1 MSFFREM
8 DLYKGVILASV
19 VLLPLAGW
27 WIQRTN
33 EQIEVAQK
41 AIVDG
46 RKMVEDIGKL
56 QRQIEIVERNK
67 ATTSQATSDPGTYF
81 QGQIYRS
88 AKDGAIGTNDFNV
101 VTQAAENA
109 KIGNQPVTD
118 HIVKINFVKQ
128 QGGKDMLFSRDL
140 LFAVLF
146 NCESGA
152 RGGEGQLPSIW
163 KLRKLE
169 IRNEAVSSVSGSAA
183 GTPPAELPDSW
194 VVRDLQFARREP
206 AGKK

>member
-1 MSFFREM
+1 MSFFRDM

-33 EQIEVAQK
+33 QQIEVTQK
-41 AIVDG
+41 ALVEG

-67 ATTSQATSDPGTYF
+67 VVTSQATIEPSKYF
-81 QGQIYRS
+81 EGQIYRS
-88 AKDGAIGTNDFNV
+88 AKDGAIGTTDFNLPPRQSESSKV
-101 VTQAAENA
+101 
-109 KIGNQPVTD
+109 GNQQVVD
-118 HIVKINFVKQ
+118 HIMEVTFVKK

-169 IRNEAVSSVSGSAA
+169 IRNEALSNVSGSAA
-183 GTPPAELPDSW
+183 GAPPAQLPDSW
-194 VVRDLQFARREP
+194 IVRKLEFARREP
-206 AGKK
+206 DGKK